1 MAADSWPTGR
11 RRRAG
16 LAIPVIIVVSALAAG
31 LVFDVGSAAAWRF
44 AAMSAA
50 VDVLGLIVVL
60 VLWRQLRDVDLGAP
74 VCGK

>member
-1 MAADSWPTGR
+1 MADGP
-11 RRRAG
+11 
-16 LAIPVIIVVSALAAG
+16 PPSALAAG
-31 LVFDVGSAAAWRF
+31 LVSDVGSAAAWRF

-74 VCGK
+74 HRSP